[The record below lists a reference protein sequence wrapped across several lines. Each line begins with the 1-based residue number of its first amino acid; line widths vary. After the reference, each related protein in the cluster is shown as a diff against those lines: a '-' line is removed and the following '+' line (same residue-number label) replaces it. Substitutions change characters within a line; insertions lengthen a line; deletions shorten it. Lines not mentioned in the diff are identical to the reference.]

1 MGTQLTS
8 PSPLLGSYAN
18 TSLPLRYPPS
28 RSFDGH
34 LFPSDIL
41 PSKREVAQWLYGAK
55 ALVDHGSR
63 AAVSLVG
70 RLAYSA
76 GANSMTEVKDK
87 LLPQGLVREEPCRSL
102 FEAARVLARPTYLKE
117 VT

>member
-41 PSKREVAQWLYGAK
+41 PSKREASQWYYGERCACQR
-55 ALVDHGSR
+55 GSR
-63 AAVSLVG
+63 PNDRLLIH
-70 RLAYSA
+70 LAYSA
-76 GANSMTEVKDK
+76 GGITSQMSMD
-87 LLPQGLVREEPCRSL
+87 
-102 FEAARVLARPTYLKE
+102 
-117 VT
+117 

>member
-1 MGTQLTS
+1 MV
-8 PSPLLGSYAN
+8 
-18 TSLPLRYPPS
+18 
-28 RSFDGH
+28 H

-41 PSKREVAQWLYGAK
+41 PSKRGVAQWLYGAK

-63 AAVSLVG
+63 AAASLVS

-76 GANSMTEVKDK
+76 GANSLTEVKDK
-87 LLPQGLVREEPCRSL
+87 HFPQGLVREEPCRSL
-102 FEAARVLARPTYLKE
+102 IEAARVLARPTYLKE